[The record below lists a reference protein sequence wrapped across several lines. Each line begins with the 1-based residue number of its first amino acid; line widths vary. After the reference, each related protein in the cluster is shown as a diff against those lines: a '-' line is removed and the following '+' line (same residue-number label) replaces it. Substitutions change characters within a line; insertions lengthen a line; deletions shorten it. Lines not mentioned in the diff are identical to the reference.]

1 MMSFAVN
8 RILALHTEQCQYR
21 SSCAWRLDE
30 RTSVVLAVRYHMHRR
45 VRVPEPM
52 VACIA
57 HFVLVSMLGLE
68 VEGMVSVFMPWIV
81 TLRLER

>member
-1 MMSFAVN
+1 
-8 RILALHTEQCQYR
+8 
-21 SSCAWRLDE
+21 
-30 RTSVVLAVRYHMHRR
+30 MHRR

-68 VEGMVSVFMPWIV
+68 VEGMVSLFMPWIV